1 MHYTGRK
8 YQTHWLLILRS
19 QQVEAWMTESICPAE
34 VSLSSSATFLKSV
47 NKWISKWTDMKT
59 DIQEKHINIAAE
71 LSQWWNRFYEGPFSN
86 SQWHSHLTK
95 YAETPETLQP
105 NKITL
110 KQIYCDMQMNM

>member
-1 MHYTGRK
+1 
-8 YQTHWLLILRS
+8 
-19 QQVEAWMTESICPAE
+19 MTESICPVE
-34 VSLSSSATFLKSV
+34 VSLSSSGDNSDLHVEAEATFLKGV
-47 NKWISKWTDMKT
+47 NKWITKWTNIKT
-59 DIQEKHINIAAE
+59 DKQEKHINIGAE
-71 LSQWWNRFYEGPFSN
+71 LSQWWNRFCEGPFSN